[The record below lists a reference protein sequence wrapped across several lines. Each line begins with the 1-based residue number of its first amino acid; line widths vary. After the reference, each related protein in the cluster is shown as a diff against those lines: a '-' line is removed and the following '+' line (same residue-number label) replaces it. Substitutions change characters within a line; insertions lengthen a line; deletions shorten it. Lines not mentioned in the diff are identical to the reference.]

1 MELIIGILIVIGIA
15 YMLMRNT
22 KKTEQTVVEEAPYKV
37 DVSGFAE
44 QATQVAVESIK
55 PAKKP
60 AAKKAPAK
68 TKASKVATAKKPAAA
83 RTVRSKKV

>member
-68 TKASKVATAKKPAAA
+68 KAPAKKTA
-83 RTVRSKKV
+83 TKKPKAK